1 MAEQPDD
8 LGEVIY
14 ELISMG
20 RYVKVAAV
28 DPATLTE
35 VSIVGD
41 PAVGENL
48 LKRQARRK
56 LAYVLAKKAEN

>member
-1 MAEQPDD
+1 MAGQPDD

-14 ELISMG
+14 EFIPLG

-41 PAVGENL
+41 PAVGETL

-56 LAYVLAKKAEN
+56 LAFVLAKRART

>member
-1 MAEQPDD
+1 MSEQPED

-14 ELISMG
+14 EFIPMG

-41 PAVGENL
+41 PAVGETL

-56 LAYVLAKKAEN
+56 LAYVLAKKVEN

>member
-1 MAEQPDD
+1 MVEQPDD

-14 ELISMG
+14 EFIPMG

-41 PAVGENL
+41 PAVGETL

>member
-1 MAEQPDD
+1 MSEQPED

-14 ELISMG
+14 EFIPMG
-20 RYVKVAAV
+20 RYVEVAAV

-41 PAVGENL
+41 PAVGETL

>member
-1 MAEQPDD
+1 MAGQPDD

-14 ELISMG
+14 EFIPLG

-41 PAVGENL
+41 PSVGETV

-56 LAYVLAKKAEN
+56 LAYVLAKKAKP

>member
-1 MAEQPDD
+1 MAEQPED

-14 ELISMG
+14 EFIPMG

-41 PAVGENL
+41 PAAGETL

-56 LAYVLAKKAEN
+56 LAYVLAKKAKS

>member
-1 MAEQPDD
+1 MAEHPDN
-8 LGEVIY
+8 LGEVIF
-14 ELISMG
+14 EFIPMG
-20 RYVKVAAV
+20 RCVKVAAV

-41 PAVGENL
+41 PAVGETL

>member
-14 ELISMG
+14 EFIPMG

-35 VSIVGD
+35 VTIVGD
-41 PAVGENL
+41 PAVGETL

>member
-14 ELISMG
+14 EFIPMG

-35 VSIVGD
+35 VTIVGD
-41 PAVGENL
+41 PAVGETL

-56 LAYVLAKKAEN
+56 LAYVLAKKAGN

>member
-1 MAEQPDD
+1 MAEQPDH

-14 ELISMG
+14 EFIPMG
-20 RYVKVAAV
+20 RYVRVAAV

-41 PAVGENL
+41 PAVGESQ

-56 LAYVLAKKAEN
+56 LAYVLAKKAQN

>member
-14 ELISMG
+14 EFIPMG

-41 PAVGENL
+41 PAVGETL

-56 LAYVLAKKAEN
+56 LAYVLAKRART

>member
-1 MAEQPDD
+1 MSEQPED

-14 ELISMG
+14 EFIPMG

-41 PAVGENL
+41 PAVGETL

>member
-8 LGEVIY
+8 LSEVIY
-14 ELISMG
+14 EFIPMG

-41 PAVGENL
+41 PAVGETL

>member
-1 MAEQPDD
+1 MAEQPDN

-14 ELISMG
+14 EFTPMG

-41 PAVGENL
+41 PAVGETL

-56 LAYVLAKKAEN
+56 LAYVLAKKARQ

>member
-1 MAEQPDD
+1 MAQRSD
-8 LGEVIY
+8 LLREVIY
-14 ELISMG
+14 EFTPSG
-20 RYVKVAAV
+20 RYVKVAAI

-41 PAVGENL
+41 PMVGEAQ

-56 LAYVLAKKAEN
+56 LEYVLAKKTAT

>member
-1 MAEQPDD
+1 MAGQPED

-14 ELISMG
+14 EFIPMG

-41 PAVGENL
+41 PAVGETV

-56 LAYVLAKKAEN
+56 LAYVLGKKAKP

>member
-1 MAEQPDD
+1 MVEQPDD

-14 ELISMG
+14 EFMPMG
-20 RYVKVAAV
+20 RYVRVAAV

-41 PAVGENL
+41 PAVGETL

-56 LAYVLAKKAEN
+56 LAYVLAKKAQT

>member
-1 MAEQPDD
+1 MAGQPDD

-14 ELISMG
+14 EFIPLG

-41 PAVGENL
+41 PAVGETA

-56 LAYVLAKKAEN
+56 LAYVLAKKAKP

>member
-14 ELISMG
+14 EFIPMG

-41 PAVGENL
+41 PAVGETL

>member
-1 MAEQPDD
+1 MAEQPED

-14 ELISMG
+14 EFIPMG

-41 PAVGENL
+41 PAVGETL

>member
-1 MAEQPDD
+1 MVQRPD
-8 LGEVIY
+8 LLREVIY
-14 ELISMG
+14 EFTPSG
-20 RYVKVAAV
+20 RYVKVAAI

-41 PAVGENL
+41 PMVGEAQ

-56 LAYVLAKKAEN
+56 LEYVLAKKTAT

>member
-1 MAEQPDD
+1 MAGQPDD

-14 ELISMG
+14 EFIPMG

-41 PAVGENL
+41 PSVGETA

-56 LAYVLAKKAEN
+56 LAYVLAKKAKP